1 MHNKEFTILYH
12 REVGKVIDEVM
23 AYRTDD
29 DMWIVIPGTTNSG
42 GNLVQHL
49 IGNLRTYIGLTL
61 GNVPYVR
68 NRDAEFTQRLFSRE
82 MILDELKALDLILE
96 NALIHLSEEDLM
108 KEYPHEVLA
117 MFPKQSVRLIL
128 SHLSTHLS
136 YHLGQINY
144 HRRFV
149 NVPI

>member
-128 SHLSTHLS
+128 SHLLTHLA

>member
-23 AYRTDD
+23 ACRTDD

-128 SHLSTHLS
+128 SHLSTHLA

>member
-82 MILDELKALDLILE
+82 MILEELKALDLILE
-96 NALIHLSEEDLM
+96 NALINLSEEDLM

-128 SHLSTHLS
+128 SHLSTHLA

>member
-128 SHLSTHLS
+128 SHLSTHLA

>member
-82 MILDELKALDLILE
+82 MILEELKALDLILE

-128 SHLSTHLS
+128 SHLSTHLA

>member
-29 DMWIVIPGTTNSG
+29 DMWIVIPGTTNSA

-61 GNVPYVR
+61 GNGPYVR
-68 NRDAEFTQRLFSRE
+68 NRDAEFTQRLFSKE

-128 SHLSTHLS
+128 SHLLTHLA